1 VRFDDEGWRLW
12 ELPPNFQEGDS
23 MKLYRVKIE
32 VFGPYYVLAT
42 STDAAIKK
50 LKTHLAKTMTMK
62 SGERKIAGYEVER
75 VELVAGK
82 DELIV

>member
-1 VRFDDEGWRLW
+1 
-12 ELPPNFQEGDS
+12 

-32 VFGPYYVLAT
+32 VFGPYYVLAN

-50 LKTHLAKTMTMK
+50 LKTHLAKTMEP
-62 SGERKIAGYEVER
+62 GDGKIAGYEVER